1 MIELESE
8 RLQIREITADDL
20 EAILPVHLSNSDFL
34 EFMEGSEGNAGRYD
48 LDRWQR
54 DWYIAQLMPGRHM
67 LGCYLKSENVAV
79 GFSEY
84 MEEVEED
91 NGQPWIGVLS
101 ISKAYQRQGLGSE
114 ALYCLL
120 EHFRRNYG
128 WSHIHGGVL
137 AQIKPALAFAEHV
150 GFQPIHSSL
159 KQLAGGLQQYIV
171 MERSLNP

>member
-8 RLQIREITADDL
+8 RLRIRELTADDL
-20 EAILPVHLSNSDFL
+20 EAILPVHLSNPDFL
-34 EFMEGSEGNAGRYD
+34 ELMEGSEGNAGRYD
-48 LDRWQR
+48 LERWQR

-67 LGCYLKSENVAV
+67 LGCYLKDSNGAV

-101 ISKAYQRQGLGSE
+101 ISKAYQRQGLGTE
-114 ALYCLL
+114 ILYCLL
-120 EHFRRNYG
+120 KHFRQDYG

-137 AQIKPALAFAEHV
+137 AQNKPALAFAEHA
-150 GFQPIHSSL
+150 GFQPIHTSL
-159 KQLAGGLQQYIV
+159 KQLAGGLQEYIV
-171 MERSLNP
+171 LERSLAY